1 MNVRRIYWIA
11 HKELLHLRRDP
22 RSLFLALGLPV
33 LLTLLFGW
41 VLRLD
46 VRGLTLGVVDLRP
59 TPESRRLVAMLR
71 RQDAFAKVEFLSAR
85 EARRRLQ
92 TGDLSGILWFPTET
106 RWPSRRPLG
115 VWVDGR
121 DPLKAAVLMQ
131 RIQETMGITLFS
143 ASPRR
148 PLGIRIWYNPE
159 MKSQVAIIPGLVA
172 LILLL
177 VAALQPSIA
186 LARELEQHT
195 FEQLRL
201 TPVTVGELLVGKLV
215 PYFVLGYLET
225 VVVLGIALGIFG
237 VPMRGSWVDL
247 GVFVS
252 LFLLTAVSL
261 GIFFSVITKNQQ
273 AAMQYTWLVTFLPS
287 FFLSGFVF
295 PLRSMPVL
303 LRWLSY
309 GIPARYFVRALRG
322 IMLQGAGMRE
332 LSGEALGL
340 FVLTVVWMGVAV
352 LQVRRR
358 AW

>member
-1 MNVRRIYWIA
+1 MSFRRVYWIA
-11 HKELLHLRRDP
+11 HKEMLHLRRDP

-46 VRGLTLGVVDLRP
+46 VRGLALAVVDPRP
-59 TPESRRLVAMLR
+59 TPESRQLVAALR
-71 RQDAFAKVEFLSAR
+71 RQQAFAQVIRLPARDAR
-85 EARRRLQ
+85 EWLR
-92 TGDLSGILWFPTET
+92 TGRLSGILWIPPE
-106 RWPSRRPLG
+106 RGRPPVRPLG

-121 DPLKAAVLMQ
+121 DPLKAGVMMQ
-131 RIQETMGITLFS
+131 RIQEILRAT
-143 ASPRR
+143 SPGA
-148 PLGIRIWYNPE
+148 PSVPIGIRILYNPE

-195 FEQLRL
+195 FDQLRL

-225 VVVLGIALGIFG
+225 AVVLGIARGVFG

-252 LFLLTAVSL
+252 LFLVTAVSL
-261 GIFFSVITKNQQ
+261 GIFFSVMTRQQQ

-295 PLRSMPVL
+295 PLRSMPL
-303 LRWLSY
+303 SLRLLSY
-309 GIPARYFVRALRG
+309 AVPARYFVRALRG

-332 LSGEALGL
+332 LTLEALGL
-340 FVLTVVWMGVAV
+340 LVLTGVWMGVAAF
-352 LQVRRR
+352 QVRRR